1 MMTISD
7 YIKIILQKKKWTNV
21 RFAEEINKINAK
33 IGEKK
38 IFAQNITNMLNDDRN
53 ISIKT
58 LVKFEVAL
66 GLENGSLTRLA
77 PNQPMGKEAKRVY
90 KEIKEKVGIY
100 GN

>member
-7 YIKIILQKKKWTNV
+7 YIKLILKKKDWTNAK
-21 RFAEEINKINAK
+21 FADEINKVNAR

-38 IFAQNITNMLNDDRN
+38 IFPQNITNMLNDDRN
-53 ISIKT
+53 VSIKT

-66 GLENGSLTRLA
+66 GLKQGSLTRLA
-77 PNQPMGKEAKRVY
+77 PNQPMGKEAKRVFD
-90 KEIKEKVGIY
+90 EIKEKVGKY